1 MSKLWVSLK
10 RDKIFADI
18 YYKGEKIMTIS
29 VNDQNRGN
37 VAIVS
42 LDAGQDV
49 RFKIVRDDNT
59 SLPLVDESKFNS
71 EEFNK

>member
-10 RDKIFADI
+10 RDKINAEIF
-18 YYKGEKIMTIS
+18 YKGEKIMTIR
-29 VNDQNRGN
+29 VDDQNRGN

-49 RFKIVRDDNT
+49 RFKIVKDNDA
-59 SLPLVDESKFNS
+59 SPLLIDESKFNS

>member
-10 RDKIFADI
+10 RDKVFADI
-18 YYKGEKIMTIS
+18 YFKGEKIMTIR
-29 VNDQNRGN
+29 VDEQNRGN

-49 RFKIVRDDNT
+49 RFIIVKENT
-59 SLPLVDESKFNS
+59 PSPLLIDESKFNS

>member
-10 RDKIFADI
+10 RDKVYADI
-18 YYKGEKIMTIS
+18 YYRGEKILTIK
-29 VNDQNRGN
+29 VDEQNRGN
-37 VAIVS
+37 VAIIS

-49 RFKIVRDDNT
+49 RFKIVKDNNT
-59 SLPLVDESKFNS
+59 SPLLIDESKFNS

>member
-10 RDKIFADI
+10 RDKVFADI
-18 YYKGEKIMTIS
+18 YYRGEKIMTIS

-42 LDAGQDV
+42 LDAGHDV
-49 RFKIVRDDNT
+49 RFKIVKEDNA
-59 SLPLVDESKFNS
+59 SLALIDESKFNS
-71 EEFNK
+71 EEYNK

>member
-1 MSKLWVSLK
+1 MSKLWISLK
-10 RDKIFADI
+10 RDKVFADI
-18 YYKGEKIMTIS
+18 FYKGEKIMTIS

-49 RFKIVRDDNT
+49 RFKIVKVDDV
-59 SLPLVDESKFNS
+59 SPLLIDESKYNS

>member
-10 RDKIFADI
+10 RDKVYADI
-18 YYKGEKIMTIS
+18 YYRGEKILTIK
-29 VNDQNRGN
+29 VDEQNRGN

-49 RFKIVRDDNT
+49 RFKIVKDNNT
-59 SLPLVDESKFNS
+59 SPLLIDESKFNS

>member
-10 RDKIFADI
+10 RDKVFADI
-18 YYKGEKIMTIS
+18 YYRGEKIMTIS
-29 VNDQNRGN
+29 INDQNRGN

-49 RFKIVRDDNT
+49 KFKIVKDNT
-59 SLPLVDESKFNS
+59 PSPLLIDESKFNS

>member
-10 RDKIFADI
+10 RDKVYADI
-18 YYKGEKIMTIS
+18 YHKGEKILTIS

-49 RFKIVRDDNT
+49 RFKIVKDNNT
-59 SLPLVDESKFNS
+59 SQLLIDESKFNS

>member
-18 YYKGEKIMTIS
+18 YYRGEKIITIS

-49 RFKIVRDDNT
+49 RFKIVKESNP
-59 SLPLVDESKFNS
+59 SLLLIDESKFNS

>member
-10 RDKIFADI
+10 RDKVFADI
-18 YYKGEKIMTIS
+18 YFKGEKIMTIS

-49 RFKIVRDDNT
+49 KFKIVKESNP
-59 SLPLVDESKFNS
+59 SPLLIDESKYNS